1 VNTTILGQAGKFHV
15 GCREERLTAHAGI
28 VLVRDFIERLG
39 VPQVLDDNLH
49 LKQRERGYPE
59 SENILS
65 LCWNSLLGGNC
76 LLDLD
81 VLRGDPGLPE
91 LLGVTSILAPT
102 TAGEFLRA
110 FTMGDLCDLRRV
122 NRWLAQRMRAQQKS
136 TRVTIDLDASLYE
149 QCSTRKQ
156 GSRLHYQGQVGY
168 YPLFAFWAEEK
179 ELLATHLLRGN
190 AHASP
195 KAVWVLQQALHQAP
209 RGWPLYLRA
218 DSEFYTW
225 ELLDFCAQHHITY
238 AITADQSPGLQQA
251 LTQVPDKAWKAYAPG
266 LQVVDLW
273 YAPSGHEP
281 QRYVAK
287 RQQRFNKKTKHD
299 EWRYHVVIT
308 NDRRRSAKKVM
319 QWALGRCT
327 VENKIKEHKTD
338 FGLGKMPTNNYHANW
353 AWLLIGQLAWNL
365 LAWFNR
371 TCLPEPCH
379 KLMLGTLRHRLLKV
393 AGKIVH
399 RGRQFFLFLSD
410 QNWFQD
416 WWVFALKQL
425 AQFHPIS
432 P

>member
-1 VNTTILGQAGKFHV
+1 MNTTILGKAGQFTI
-15 GCREERLTAHAGI
+15 CARRDQLTAHAGI
-28 VLVRDFIERLG
+28 VLLRDFMARLG
-39 VPQVLDDNLH
+39 VAELLVDNLH

-65 LCWNSLLGGNC
+65 LCWNSLLGGSC

-81 VLRGDPGLPE
+81 VLRGDPGLPS
-91 LLGVTSILAPT
+91 LLGVQSIMAPT

-110 FTMGDLCDLRRV
+110 FTFGDLWDLQRV
-122 NRWLAQRMRAQQKS
+122 NRALAQRMRPSQKS

-156 GSRLHYQGQVGY
+156 GSCLHYQGQVGY
-168 YPLFAFWAEEK
+168 YPVFAFWAEEK

-195 KAVWVLQQALHQAP
+195 KAIWVLQRALQQAP
-209 RGWPLYLRA
+209 AGLPLYLRA

-225 ELLDFCAQHHITY
+225 ELLTFCAQQQITY
-238 AITADQSPGLQQA
+238 AITADQSPGLKQA
-251 LTQVPDKAWKAYAPG
+251 LAEVPEKVWRHYAPG
-266 LQVVDLW
+266 LQVADLW
-273 YAPSGHEP
+273 YAPSGHDTH
-281 QRYVAK
+281 RYVAK
-287 RQQRFNKKTKHD
+287 RERRFNKKTKQAA
-299 EWRYHVVIT
+299 WRYHVVIT
-308 NDRRRSAKKVM
+308 NDTKRSAKKVM

-338 FGLGKMPTNNYHANW
+338 FGFEKMPTNKFHANW

-379 KLMLGTLRHRLLKV
+379 KLMLGTLRHRLLNV

-399 RGRQFFLFLSD
+399 QSRQFFLILSE
-410 QNWFQD
+410 QNLFQD

-425 AQFHPIS
+425 ALFHPIS

>member
-1 VNTTILGQAGKFHV
+1 M
-15 GCREERLTAHAGI
+15 
-28 VLVRDFIERLG
+28 RDFIERLG

-65 LCWNSLLGGNC
+65 LCWNSLLGGTC

-81 VLRGDPGLPE
+81 VLRSDPGLPE
-91 LLGVTSILAPT
+91 LLGVASLLAPT

-110 FTMGDLCDLRRV
+110 FTLGDLCDLRRV
-122 NRWLAQRMRAQQKS
+122 HRLLAQRMRPQQKS

-156 GSRLHYQGQVGY
+156 GSCLHYQGQVGY

-179 ELLATHLLRGN
+179 ELLFTHLLRGN

-195 KAVWVLQQALHQAP
+195 KAVWVLQQALQQAP
-209 RGWPLYLRA
+209 RGLPLYLRA

-225 ELLDFCAQHHITY
+225 ELLDFCALHNITY
-238 AITADQSPGLQQA
+238 AITADQSPGLKQA
-251 LTQVPDKAWKAYAPG
+251 LTEVPDKAWKAYAPG
-266 LQVVDLW
+266 LQVADLW
-273 YAPSGHEP
+273 YAPSGHVT

-287 RQQRFNKKTKHD
+287 RQRRFNKKTKQD

-308 NDRRRSAKKVM
+308 NDRQRSAKKVM
-319 QWALGRCT
+319 QWGLGRCT

-338 FGLGKMPTNNYHANW
+338 FGLEKMPTNNYHANW

-371 TCLPEPCH
+371 TCLPAPCH
-379 KLMLGTLRHRLLKV
+379 QMMLGTLRHRWLNV

-399 RGRQFFLFLSD
+399 RGRQLFLFLSD
-410 QNWFQD
+410 QNWFLD